1 MIIEFKMKNFR
12 SYKNEAVFSFEAL
25 PEETLEDN
33 VATIHL
39 KNGSTIRLLRSAGI
53 FGPNASGKSN
63 VIWALHGLSYVVD
76 RSLSFTRRSGIPIY
90 YPYLLNS
97 QDSKKCTTMTY
108 KSVINGVVYIYEVEF
123 NAHFFVKETLWLW
136 ESRDENC
143 VYSVRLE
150 LDEKKRL
157 LNYGPLWKDS
167 KDGLKEDVDEF
178 LFGNQLLLSKLGTMA
193 SCSFVDFYEDIV
205 YMEIEPS
212 GDFLS
217 AQQHNR
223 MAADFNSSKE
233 EEVFNRVKRLLQIA
247 DVGIIDIKRK
257 EKETKKT
264 KSIDYE
270 DDDKQFE
277 YFHIHKGE
285 NGYATQFPNY
295 LESTGTNKLFEIGSR
310 TLLALEL
317 GLNVAYD
324 EIDMAIH
331 PNLFRLII
339 SLFNNPKCNPHN
351 AQILFTCHTP
361 SVCEDLRADQIWF
374 AQKNK
379 EGVSELYSVQD
390 FEGAKIRMPFES
402 LYKSGRFGAK
412 PDLGDIS
419 KIYGF

>member
-1 MIIEFKMKNFR
+1 MIIELKIKNFR

-25 PEETLEDN
+25 PEKGLDDN
-33 VATIHL
+33 VATIPL
-39 KNGSTIRLLRSAGI
+39 KNGSSIRLLRSAGI

-76 RSLSFTRRSGIPIY
+76 RSLSFTRRNGIPIY
-90 YPYLLNS
+90 YPYLLNT
-97 QDSKKCTTMTY
+97 QDSTKSTTMIY
-108 KSVINGVVYIYEVEF
+108 KSVINGIVYIYEIEF
-123 NAHFFVKETLWLW
+123 NAQFFVKEALWLW
-136 ESRDENC
+136 ESREENC
-143 VYSVRLE
+143 VYSVE
-150 LDEKKRL
+150 MDQNDKKRR
-157 LNYGPLWKDS
+157 LNYGPLWNDS
-167 KDGLKEDVDEF
+167 KDGLKDDVNEF

-193 SCSFVDFYEDIV
+193 SCSFVDLYEDIA

-217 AQQHNR
+217 AQQHNK
-223 MAADFNSSKE
+223 MAADFTSTKE

-247 DVGIIDIKRK
+247 DVGIVDIAKK
-257 EKETKKT
+257 EKENKKP
-264 KSIDYE
+264 KSVDYE
-270 DDDKQFE
+270 EDDKEFE

-285 NGYATQFPNY
+285 NGFKRPFPNY

-310 TLLALEL
+310 ILLALEL
-317 GLNVAYD
+317 GLIIAYD

-339 SLFNNPKCNPHN
+339 SLFNNPKYNPHN

-374 AQKNK
+374 TQKNK
-379 EGVSELYSVQD
+379 EGVSELYSAQD

-412 PDLGDIS
+412 PDLGDIE
-419 KIYGF
+419 KIYGA